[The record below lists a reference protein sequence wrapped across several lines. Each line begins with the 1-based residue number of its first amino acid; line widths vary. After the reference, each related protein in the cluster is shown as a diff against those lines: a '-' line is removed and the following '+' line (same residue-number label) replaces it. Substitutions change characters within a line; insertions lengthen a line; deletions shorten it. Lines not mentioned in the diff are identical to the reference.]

1 MGRVLVPRAGGVLS
15 ALGLAAAPRRRDEA
29 RTVLRPGSDLTAAE
43 LEELRAG
50 ADDVAWD
57 VRYRGQA
64 HELTLRDVD
73 PDPAALE
80 QALAALHRERYGW
93 ADPGAPWELV
103 TVRRTWREEGPAVVL
118 AGPGPGGDGDVT
130 HGPAV
135 LRLPETTVL
144 VPEGWTARTD
154 ATGTLRLEHAA

>member
-1 MGRVLVPRAGGVLS
+1 VPEHVG
-15 ALGLAAAPRRRDEA
+15 
-29 RTVLRPGSDLTAAE
+29 
-43 LEELRAG
+43 AG
-50 ADDVAWD
+50 ADAVAWD

-64 HELTLRDVD
+64 HELTLRDAG

-80 QALAALHRERYGW
+80 DGLAALHRERYGW

-103 TVRRTWREEGPAVVL
+103 TVRRTWREEGPPVVL
-118 AGPGPGGDGDVT
+118 AGPDEARAASGEAHGEPPGHPLT
-130 HGPAV
+130 RGPAV

-154 ATGTLRLEHAA
+154 ATGTLQLERAA